1 MIILIFIALIAILF
15 NFDFFSYNETFLLAL
30 FLVIFF
36 YLIYLLMDIKFKE
49 YIFFQIYKSFC
60 LIFFVLKLSNFF
72 QKLSIFFYIMKK
84 RILKKFKLKIM
95 SIKKSV
101 MIVINNLFEDYLV
114 IFCFLFYLNISKK
127 LEFLSNSLNLLLLF
141 AIDKANRNDSIL
153 FC

>member
-1 MIILIFIALIAILF
+1 MLFFIALFAILF
-15 NFDFFSYNETFLLAL
+15 NFDFLSYNETFLLGL

-36 YLIYLLMDIKFKE
+36 YLIYLFAELKFKE
-49 YIFFQIYKSFC
+49 YIFFQIYKIFC

-84 RILKKFKLKIM
+84 RILKKLYLKTM
-95 SIKKSV
+95 SINKSV
-101 MIVINNLFEDYLV
+101 MVAINNLFEDYLV

-127 LEFLSNSLNLLLLF
+127 LELLSNSLNILLIF

-153 FC
+153 LH